1 MKKRIQILIRMVLV
15 AALLLSVRLSF
26 PTTDTYQAATSYTNA
41 KEFYE
46 STAQKGQTYHAQM
59 TNGTIYY
66 ATCAKRA
73 SSSSSLR
80 YQTVGF
86 DIQLSGNNHS
96 VSFTVQRTGGSMT
109 EIDSRQSATH
119 EYILYAIDDQT
130 LFQLATAANPE
141 EAAYVL
147 DTSVIDVS
155 MHAILVTKQG
165 NTLKGGITEDGSGGF
180 THWGT
185 IYRLQNASDRSAL
198 KEIFTGH
205 DFKSYYDIHEKLP
218 NHELQIHYQVQGLYD
233 ESSTL
238 ATVGNSYTIKNGF
251 LYQNNKPYIQKQRIL
266 QQATLLRQDQI
277 QLQKTGYHIVSG
289 AEWIAKDLR
298 TFPDGT
304 SYMPKILEPLLAEI
318 DQSFTLYANWE
329 PNRYTI
335 TYHANEGFGSIL
347 PTSMVYDVN
356 NTLAVNT
363 FTRPGYYLPDGQE
376 WIDQNGNTYA
386 SGQEVSNLISEQ
398 NGTFLLMANWK
409 PIEVSITTDKQ
420 GGSNGTDIF
429 YEKYQVGF
437 SLTSNF
443 SQLIQAI
450 QVPSKT
456 GYQFQGYFKNIH
468 GLGENLISADGSIQI
483 ENTYFQK
490 DTTIYAAWE
499 PETYTITF
507 DKQGGSGGTD
517 SITATYNR
525 ILPLIDM
532 PVKTGFSFQGY
543 FTEPNGQGDCYYG
556 SISENSILYQKTTDL
571 TLYAHWID
579 ETPPTITLTADY
591 DTWTNRVITLTAHG
605 EDLGAG
611 LASIQI
617 YQGDTLVAE
626 ELEPNTLYEQDCVFV
641 NNKEGIIHYKAIATD
656 LNGQYAEAY
665 LTVFSD
671 ITAPKGIIISE
682 NNNNTTFY
690 ITVTVTDAHVP

>member
-1 MKKRIQILIRMVLV
+1 MKKRIHILNRMALM
-15 AALLLSVRLSF
+15 AALLLSVWLSF
-26 PTTDTYQAATSYTNA
+26 SVSDTYQAATSYTNA

-86 DIQLSGNNHS
+86 DIELSGNNHS

-109 EIDSRQSATH
+109 EIDSRTTATH

-130 LFQLATAANPE
+130 LFQLATTANPE

-165 NTLKGGITEDGSGGF
+165 SILNGNITENGSGGF
-180 THWGT
+180 THRGT
-185 IYRLQNASDRSAL
+185 IYLLKNASDRSAL
-198 KEIFTGH
+198 KQIFTGH

-218 NHELQIHYQVQGLYD
+218 NYELQIHYQVQGLD
-233 ESSTL
+233 AESSTL
-238 ATVGNSYTIKNGF
+238 ATVGTGYSIKDGV

-266 QQATLLRQDQI
+266 EQTTLLQTNQI
-277 QLQKTGYHIVSG
+277 DLQKTGYHLVSN

-298 TFPDGT
+298 TFHSGS
-304 SYMPKILEPLLAEI
+304 SYMPKVLEPLLAQS
-318 DQSFTLYANWE
+318 DQSITLYANWE
-329 PNRYTI
+329 ANQYTI
-335 TYHANEGFGSIL
+335 TYHANEGTGSIL
-347 PTSMVYDVN
+347 PTSMIYDVN

-363 FTRPGYYLPDGQE
+363 FTRPGYYLPAGQE
-376 WIDQNGNTYA
+376 WIDQNGTTYA
-386 SGQEVSNLISEQ
+386 SGQEVVNLIAEQ
-398 NGTFLLMANWK
+398 NGTFVLMANWK
-409 PIEVSITTDKQ
+409 PMEVSITTDKQ
-420 GGSNGTDIF
+420 GGNNGTDVF

-437 SLTSNF
+437 SLTSDF
-443 SQLIQAI
+443 SQLIQNI
-450 QVPSKT
+450 EIPSKT
-456 GYQFQGYFKNIH
+456 GYQFLGYFKNIH
-468 GLGENLISADGSIQI
+468 GLGEPLISANGSIQT

-490 DTTIYAAWE
+490 DTTIYADWE
-499 PETYTITF
+499 AQIYTITF
-507 DKQGGSGGTD
+507 DKQGGTGGTD
-517 SITATYNR
+517 SITTTYNK

-556 SISENSILYQKTTDL
+556 SISESSILYQKTTDL
-571 TLYAHWID
+571 TLYAYWID
-579 ETPPTITLTADY
+579 ETPPVITLTADY
-591 DTWTNRVITLTAHG
+591 DTWTNRAITLTAHG
-605 EDLGAG
+605 EDSGAG

-617 YQGDTLVAE
+617 YQEDSLVAE
-626 ELEPNTLYEQDCVFV
+626 LLELNSVHEQDCVFV
-641 NNKEGIIHYKAIATD
+641 NNTEGIIHYKAIATD
-656 LNGQYAEAY
+656 VNGQYAEAY

-671 ITAPKGIIISE
+671 ITAPKGTVISE
-682 NNNNTTFY
+682 NNNSTTFN
-690 ITVTVTDAHVP
+690 ITVTVTDAHVQ